1 MIERSPAFAHPADD
15 LRRDPGNESVRRD
28 ILRYDRAGRNHSIS
42 PDGEAAQNR
51 GVCTNGGSVLHGC
64 GHDLPVRVDSPRID
78 VIRKARVRADENTI
92 ADPQP
97 LVKGGEVLDFAAVP
111 HDHTG
116 IDVHVFPNAAVPP
129 NVGPLSN
136 LGPMPD

>member
-15 LRRDPGNESVRRD
+15 LRRDPCNERVRRD
-28 ILRYDRAGRNHSIS
+28 IFRYDRAGGNHGIS

-51 GVCTNGGSVLHGC
+51 GVCSNGGSVLDGC
-64 GHDLPVRVDSPRID
+64 RHDLPVRVHSPRVG

-97 LVKGGEVLDFAAVP
+97 LVKGGEVLNLAEVP
-111 HDHTG
+111 DDHTG
-116 IDVHVFPNAAVPP
+116 INVHVFPNVAIPP